1 MLEDLTID
9 YLFEN
14 PMMKQKATGIWKGI
28 MHHFGRALMM
38 DLYSL
43 PAEIMRQWTDM
54 VVASQINRNLV
65 NMGQWALTCRLQDQ
79 DATSSPRNTAGES
92 NMEASAPVDA
102 GWDGLSGSLPA
113 RQEPPEAPPKRAMID
128 DMELAQDQCR
138 WIPSEVLQDTTCQ
151 QKPLGLSF
159 RCCDKKTCP
168 RCASQHQI
176 EGGYEDPVEYLSAAI
191 LILEKLEAYK
201 THENYPVR

>member
-1 MLEDLTID
+1 
-9 YLFEN
+9 
-14 PMMKQKATGIWKGI
+14 
-28 MHHFGRALMM
+28 
-38 DLYSL
+38 
-43 PAEIMRQWTDM
+43 
-54 VVASQINRNLV
+54 
-65 NMGQWALTCRLQDQ
+65 
-79 DATSSPRNTAGES
+79 
-92 NMEASAPVDA
+92 MEASAPVDA

-138 WIPSEVLQDTTCQ
+138 SIPSEVLQDTTCQ

-168 RCASQHQI
+168 RCVSQHQI
-176 EGGYEDPVEYLSAAI
+176 EGGYEDPVEYLSVAV

-201 THENYPVR
+201 THANTTRRAEDLQLPMDVDCRGSHKAHQGHFSLWSTCYPSRSSTKDLRRKEAR

>member
-1 MLEDLTID
+1 
-9 YLFEN
+9 
-14 PMMKQKATGIWKGI
+14 
-28 MHHFGRALMM
+28 MHNFGRALMM

-113 RQEPPEAPPKRAMID
+113 RQESPEALPKRGIID

-138 WIPSEVLQDTTCQ
+138 WIPSEVLQETTCQ

-159 RCCDKKTCP
+159 RCCEKKTCP

-176 EGGYEDPVEYLSAAI
+176 E
-191 LILEKLEAYK
+191 
-201 THENYPVR
+201 

>member
-1 MLEDLTID
+1 
-9 YLFEN
+9 
-14 PMMKQKATGIWKGI
+14 
-28 MHHFGRALMM
+28 
-38 DLYSL
+38 
-43 PAEIMRQWTDM
+43 
-54 VVASQINRNLV
+54 
-65 NMGQWALTCRLQDQ
+65 
-79 DATSSPRNTAGES
+79 
-92 NMEASAPVDA
+92 MEASAPVDA

-191 LILEKLEAYK
+191 FIMEKLEDYK
-201 THENYPVR
+201 KHENYAVRREGLKN